1 MMKGNS
7 ILFLGVMGCAA
18 VGSLAAT
25 VKGVV
30 TDISGQELPG
40 ASVQLIALPDS
51 VFKSFSQHNSTNA
64 GVNDSV
70 RNGRNDRTNT
80 GVNDSVRIGRN
91 DRTNTGVNDST
102 RVGYLLTDVD
112 GGFEFSGLKPGRYY
126 MRLSMTGMDE
136 VGKDIEVR
144 DSSEHIDLGKVKLS
158 ENSVM
163 LGEALVTAVRAAVV
177 AKQDTLEFNAGSFHT
192 NPNASVEDLLKKLP
206 GVEVGSDG
214 SITSGGKSVTK
225 ILVDGKEF
233 FADDPKMAT
242 KNLPSNMV
250 DKVQVVERKS
260 ETARLTGVDD
270 GEDETVINLTVKKD
284 MNNGWFGTVS
294 GGYGTDDRYQ
304 GNFNINWFKNGNQV
318 SIIGGGNNINE
329 MGFTDMGRGRFRDFG
344 GNNGINS
351 TQQFGI
357 NFNVGNEEKFRIGGN
372 VLYTHSD
379 RDSRSRFDTQYL
391 FPDSVSYLRGGSK
404 TRDRGHSLRAQFR
417 MQWNI
422 SEADMLDFRPE
433 FSLNM
438 RHSELKDSSILR
450 ASMADAD
457 KVNSNYAL
465 RGNRGTDYTASGR
478 LIYTHKFLSHPG
490 RSLSAQ
496 FNYTFSNT
504 KEKATT
510 WNDIE
515 YYLRQ
520 EDSERL
526 FQFLDSHQW
535 SNQLEGRLTWTEPLG
550 DASNGNFLEVVY
562 KASLRFNNA
571 DKLTYDVPLGDYDPE
586 TSGLPDFRHTP
597 EGAELSQELSNRFR
611 NKFSS
616 QELQIGYKKANSKYN
631 LNAGVTFSPSS
642 SSSEDFINPDR
653 NIDTRWVFNV
663 APYLRFRYKFSKT
676 SSLSANYRARTS
688 QPSLT
693 QLQPVADVS
702 DPLNIKV
709 GNPDLKP
716 TFTQNIGVHFNNY
729 NAGTQQSI
737 FAVANASFAL
747 NNIVSRTLTDPETG
761 VRTTTY
767 ANANGNWNVF
777 GMFMLNQPF
786 RNRKWRVMARFNGR
800 YSSAAGYINGEFNR
814 SGNLMLSPTA
824 GMTFSSDIF
833 QMTVNPTY
841 SFSMATSTLPQQENR
856 YTHSYG
862 FDANAS
868 LYLPFGLEVS
878 SDLSFS
884 KSTGYSQGFDN
895 TQWLW
900 NAQLSYSVLKDKSL
914 TFSVRAYDLLGQ
926 KKNVSRSVSANMIT
940 DNEYNDLRRYVMFGV
955 TWKFN
960 TLSKKA
966 ATNMPPDMPSGRGMR
981 GGGGPGG
988 GGRPPMGPPPG
999 R

>member
-1 MMKGNS
+1 MRSSSLLLLTAITGIGAMAGMSALAVTIKGNVLDS
-7 ILFLGVMGCAA
+7 DGG
-18 VGSLAAT
+18 G
-25 VKGVV
+25 
-30 TDISGQELPG
+30 LPG
-40 ASVQLIALPDS
+40 VAVQLVSIA
-51 VFKSFSQHNSTNA
+51 
-64 GVNDSV
+64 
-70 RNGRNDRTNT
+70 
-80 GVNDSVRIGRN
+80 
-91 DRTNTGVNDST
+91 DST
-102 RVGYLLTDVD
+102 RVGYVMTDADGSFKLENLKAADYNLLLT
-112 GGFEFSGLKPGRYY
+112 
-126 MRLSMTGMDE
+126 MTGMD
-136 VGKDIEVR
+136 DISKVVNIA
-144 DSSEHIDLGKVKLS
+144 DSAETKDLGNMTMT

-163 LGEALVTAVRAAVV
+163 LGEAVVTAVRAAVV

-192 NPNASVEDLLKKLP
+192 NPTASVEDLLKKLP

-214 SITSGGKSVTK
+214 SITSGGKTVTK

-233 FADDPKMAT
+233 FADDLKMAS

-250 DKVQVVERKS
+250 EKVQVVERKS

-284 MNNGWFGTVS
+284 MNNGWFGNIS
-294 GGYGTDDRYQ
+294 AGYGTDDRYQ
-304 GNFNINWFKNGNQV
+304 GSFNINWFKNGNQV
-318 SIIGGGNNINE
+318 SIVGGGNNINE
-329 MGFTDMGRGRFRDFG
+329 MGFTDQGRGRFRDFG

-351 TQQFGI
+351 TQQLGI
-357 NFNVGNEEKFRIGGN
+357 NFNVGNEDKFRIGGN

-391 FPDSVSYLRGGSK
+391 FPDSISYLRGGSK
-404 TRDRGHSLRAQFR
+404 TRDRGHSIRAQFR

-422 SEADMLDFRPE
+422 TESDVLDFRPD
-433 FSLNM
+433 FSLNL
-438 RHSELKDSSILR
+438 RRSELQDSSILR

-457 KVNSNYAL
+457 KVNSSYAL
-465 RGNRGTDYTASGR
+465 RGNRGKDYNASGR
-478 LIYTHKFLSHPG
+478 LIYTHKFLSRPG
-490 RSLSAQ
+490 RSFSAQ

-504 KEKATT
+504 RERTTT

-520 EDSERL
+520 DDSERL
-526 FQFLDSHQW
+526 FQYLDSKQW
-535 SNQLEGRLTWTEPLG
+535 SNSIEGRLTWTEPLG
-550 DASNGNFLEVVY
+550 DPSRGNYLEVAY

-571 DKLTYDVPLGDYDPE
+571 DKLTYDVPLSDELDPFL
-586 TSGLPDFRHTP
+586 TGLPDYKSVP
-597 EGAELSQELSNRFR
+597 EGSELSYDLSNRFR
-611 NKFSS
+611 NRFST
-616 QELQIGYKKANSKYN
+616 QELQVGYKKTTSLYN
-631 LNAGVTFSPSS
+631 LNAGITFSPSS
-642 SSSEDFINPDR
+642 SGSEDLINPDR
-653 NIDTRWVFNV
+653 NIDTRWVFNF

-688 QPSLT
+688 QPTLT

-729 NAGTQQSI
+729 NTETQQSM

-777 GMFMLNQPF
+777 GMFMLNQPL

-800 YSSAAGYINGEFNR
+800 YASNAGYIDGQFNR
-814 SGNLMLSPTA
+814 SGNLVLSPTA

-841 SFSMATSTLPQQENR
+841 SFQMATSTLQLQGNR

-862 FDANAS
+862 FDADAS

-878 SDLSFS
+878 TDLSFA

-914 TFSVRAYDLLGQ
+914 TLSVRAYDLLGQ

-940 DNEYNDLRRYVMFGV
+940 DNEYNDLSRYVMFGV
-955 TWKFN
+955 IWKFN
-960 TLSKKA
+960 TLTKKVA
-966 ATNMPPDMPSGRGMR
+966 ANMPSASCRSSAPSISVISHAAQPSPGAGKARRLWPGMCS
-981 GGGGPGG
+981 G
-988 GGRPPMGPPPG
+988 
-999 R
+999 

>member
-1 MMKGNS
+1 MRSSSLLLLTAITGIGAMAGMSALAVTIKGNVLDS
-7 ILFLGVMGCAA
+7 DGG
-18 VGSLAAT
+18 G
-25 VKGVV
+25 
-30 TDISGQELPG
+30 LPG
-40 ASVQLIALPDS
+40 VAVQLVSIA
-51 VFKSFSQHNSTNA
+51 
-64 GVNDSV
+64 
-70 RNGRNDRTNT
+70 
-80 GVNDSVRIGRN
+80 
-91 DRTNTGVNDST
+91 DST
-102 RVGYLLTDVD
+102 RVGYVMTDADGSFKLENLKPADYNLLLT
-112 GGFEFSGLKPGRYY
+112 
-126 MRLSMTGMDE
+126 MTGMD
-136 VGKDIEVR
+136 DISKVVNIA
-144 DSSEHIDLGKVKLS
+144 DSAETKDLGNMTMT

-163 LGEALVTAVRAAVV
+163 LGEAVVTAVRAAVV

-192 NPNASVEDLLKKLP
+192 NPTASVEDLLKKLP

-214 SITSGGKSVTK
+214 SITSGGKTVTK

-233 FADDPKMAT
+233 FADDPKMAS

-250 DKVQVVERKS
+250 EKVQVVERKS

-284 MNNGWFGTVS
+284 MNNGWFGNIS
-294 GGYGTDDRYQ
+294 AGYGTDDRYQ
-304 GNFNINWFKNGNQV
+304 GSFNINWFKNGNQV
-318 SIIGGGNNINE
+318 SIVGGGNNINE
-329 MGFTDMGRGRFRDFG
+329 MGFTDQGRGRFRDFG

-351 TQQFGI
+351 TQQLGI
-357 NFNVGNEEKFRIGGN
+357 NFNVGNEDKFRIGGN

-391 FPDSVSYLRGGSK
+391 FPDSISYLRGGSK
-404 TRDRGHSLRAQFR
+404 TRDRGHSIRAQFR

-422 SEADMLDFRPE
+422 TESDVLDFRPD
-433 FSLNM
+433 FSLNL
-438 RHSELKDSSILR
+438 RRSELLDSSILR

-457 KVNSNYAL
+457 KVNSSYAL
-465 RGNRGTDYTASGR
+465 RGNRGKDYNASGR
-478 LIYTHKFLSHPG
+478 LIYTHKFLSRPG
-490 RSLSAQ
+490 RSFSAQ

-504 KEKATT
+504 RERTTT

-520 EDSERL
+520 DDSERL
-526 FQFLDSHQW
+526 FQYLDSKQW
-535 SNQLEGRLTWTEPLG
+535 SNSIEGRLTWTEPLG
-550 DASNGNFLEVVY
+550 DPSRGNYLEVAY

-571 DKLTYDVPLGDYDPE
+571 DKLTYDVPLSDDLDPFL
-586 TSGLPDFRHTP
+586 TGLPDYKSVP
-597 EGAELSQELSNRFR
+597 EGSELSYDLSNRFR
-611 NKFSS
+611 NLFST
-616 QELQIGYKKANSKYN
+616 QELQVGYKKTTSLYN
-631 LNAGVTFSPSS
+631 LNAGITFSPSS
-642 SSSEDFINPDR
+642 SGSEDLINPDR
-653 NIDTRWVFNV
+653 NIDTRWVFNF

-688 QPSLT
+688 QPTLT
-693 QLQPVADVS
+693 QMQPVADVS

-729 NAGTQQSI
+729 NTETQQSM

-777 GMFMLNQPF
+777 GMFMLNQPL

-800 YSSAAGYINGEFNR
+800 YASNAGYIDGQFNR
-814 SGNLMLSPTA
+814 SGNLVLSPTA

-841 SFSMATSTLPQQENR
+841 SFQMATSTLQLQENR

-862 FDANAS
+862 FDADAS

-878 SDLSFS
+878 TDLSFA

-914 TFSVRAYDLLGQ
+914 TLSVRAYDLLGQ

-940 DNEYNDLRRYVMFGV
+940 DNEYNDLSRYVMFGV

-960 TLSKKA
+960 TLTKKVA
-966 ATNMPPDMPSGRGMR
+966 ANMPSDLPPD
-981 GGGGPGG
+981 GGPGMRRPR
-988 GGRPPMGPPPG
+988 GRTPMGPPPG
-999 R
+999 RNVF

>member
-1 MMKGNS
+1 MRSSSLLLLTAITGIGAMAGMSALAVTIKGNVLDS
-7 ILFLGVMGCAA
+7 DGG
-18 VGSLAAT
+18 G
-25 VKGVV
+25 
-30 TDISGQELPG
+30 LPG
-40 ASVQLIALPDS
+40 VAVQLVSIA
-51 VFKSFSQHNSTNA
+51 
-64 GVNDSV
+64 
-70 RNGRNDRTNT
+70 
-80 GVNDSVRIGRN
+80 
-91 DRTNTGVNDST
+91 DST
-102 RVGYLLTDVD
+102 RVGYVMTDADGSFKLENLKAADYNLLLT
-112 GGFEFSGLKPGRYY
+112 
-126 MRLSMTGMDE
+126 MTGMD
-136 VGKDIEVR
+136 DISKVVNIA
-144 DSSEHIDLGKVKLS
+144 DSAETKDLGNMTMT

-163 LGEALVTAVRAAVV
+163 LGEAVVTAVRAAVV

-192 NPNASVEDLLKKLP
+192 NPTASVEDLLKKLP

-214 SITSGGKSVTK
+214 SITSGGKTVTK

-233 FADDPKMAT
+233 FADDPKMAS

-250 DKVQVVERKS
+250 EKVQVVERKS

-284 MNNGWFGTVS
+284 MNNGWFGNIS
-294 GGYGTDDRYQ
+294 AGYGTDDRYQ
-304 GNFNINWFKNGNQV
+304 GSFNINWFKNGNQV
-318 SIIGGGNNINE
+318 SIVGGGNNINE
-329 MGFTDMGRGRFRDFG
+329 MGFTDQGRGRFRDFG

-351 TQQFGI
+351 TQQLGI
-357 NFNVGNEEKFRIGGN
+357 NFNVGNEDKFRIGGN

-391 FPDSVSYLRGGSK
+391 FPDSISYLRGGSK
-404 TRDRGHSLRAQFR
+404 TSDRGHSIRAQFR

-422 SEADMLDFRPE
+422 TESDVLDFRPD
-433 FSLNM
+433 FSLNL
-438 RHSELKDSSILR
+438 RRSELQDSSILR

-457 KVNSNYAL
+457 KVNSSYAL
-465 RGNRGTDYTASGR
+465 RGNRGKDYNASGR
-478 LIYTHKFLSHPG
+478 LIYTHKFLSRPG
-490 RSLSAQ
+490 RSFSAQ

-504 KEKATT
+504 RERTTT

-520 EDSERL
+520 DDSERL
-526 FQFLDSHQW
+526 FQYLDSKQW
-535 SNQLEGRLTWTEPLG
+535 SNSIEGRLTWTEPLG
-550 DASNGNFLEVVY
+550 DPSRGNYLEVAY

-571 DKLTYDVPLGDYDPE
+571 DKLTYDVPLSDELDPFL
-586 TSGLPDFRHTP
+586 TGLPDYKSVP
-597 EGAELSQELSNRFR
+597 EGSELSYDLSNRFR
-611 NKFSS
+611 NRFST
-616 QELQIGYKKANSKYN
+616 QELQVGYKKTTSLYN
-631 LNAGVTFSPSS
+631 LNAGITFSPSS
-642 SSSEDFINPDR
+642 SGSEDLINPDR
-653 NIDTRWVFNV
+653 NIDTRWVFNF

-688 QPSLT
+688 QPTLT

-729 NAGTQQSI
+729 NTETQQSM

-777 GMFMLNQPF
+777 GMFMLNQPL

-800 YSSAAGYINGEFNR
+800 YASNAGYIDGQFNR
-814 SGNLMLSPTA
+814 SGNLVLSPTA

-841 SFSMATSTLPQQENR
+841 SFQMATSTLQLQGNR

-862 FDANAS
+862 FDADAS

-878 SDLSFS
+878 TDLSFA

-914 TFSVRAYDLLGQ
+914 TLSVRAYDLLGQ

-940 DNEYNDLRRYVMFGV
+940 DNEYNDLSRYVMFGV
-955 TWKFN
+955 IWKFN
-960 TLSKKA
+960 TLTKKVA
-966 ATNMPPDMPSGRGMR
+966 ANMPSDLPPAAGPGMR
-981 GGGGPGG
+981 RPR
-988 GGRPPMGPPPG
+988 GRTPMGPPPG
-999 R
+999 RNIF

>member
-1 MMKGNS
+1 MSDNIKLP
-7 ILFLGVMGCAA
+7 LFAFRRKVIVA
-18 VGSLAAT
+18 VTAVSLAMTSLAAT
-25 VKGVV
+25 IKGLV
-30 TDISGQELPG
+30 TDADGEPMPG
-40 ASVQLIALPDS
+40 VAAQLVALPDS
-51 VFKSFSQHNSTNA
+51 TRAGYAMTDADGTFSFE
-64 GVNDSV
+64 
-70 RNGRNDRTNT
+70 R
-80 GVNDSVRIGRN
+80 
-91 DRTNTGVNDST
+91 
-102 RVGYLLTDVD
+102 
-112 GGFEFSGLKPGRYY
+112 LKPSRYCLQ
-126 MRLSMTGMDE
+126 LSMTGMDDVYKDVE
-136 VGKDIEVR
+136 VKDTT
-144 DSSEHIDLGKVKLS
+144 DTLDLGSLRMT

-163 LGEALVTAVRAAVV
+163 LGESVVTAVRAAVV

-233 FADDPKMAT
+233 FADDPKMAS

-250 DKVQVVERKS
+250 EKVQVVERKS

-270 GEDETVINLTVKKD
+270 GEDETVINLTVKKN
-284 MNNGWFGTVS
+284 MNNGWFGNVS
-294 GGYGTDDRYQ
+294 AGYGTDRRYQ
-304 GNFNINWFKNGNQV
+304 GNFNINYFRDGNQV

-329 MGFTDMGRGRFRDFG
+329 MGFSDMGRGRFRDFG

-351 TQQFGI
+351 TGQLGV

-372 VLYTHSD
+372 VLYTYSD

-417 MQWNI
+417 LQWNMT
-422 SEADMLDFRPE
+422 EADVLDFRPE
-433 FSLNM
+433 FSFNY
-438 RHSELKDSSILR
+438 RRSELQDSSILR
-450 ASMADAD
+450 ASLDDAD
-457 KVNSNYAL
+457 KVNSSYAM
-465 RGNRGTDYTASGR
+465 RGNRGRDYNASGR

-490 RSLSAQ
+490 RSISAQ
-496 FNYTFSNT
+496 VNYTFSNT
-504 KEKATT
+504 RQHATT

-515 YYLRQ
+515 YFLRQ

-526 FQFLDSHQW
+526 FQFLDSRQW
-535 SNQLEGRLTWTEPLG
+535 RNSIEGRLTWTEPLG
-550 DASNGNFLEVVY
+550 DASRGNFLEIAY

-571 DKLTYDVPLGDYDPE
+571 DKLTYDLPPGDFNPFLA
-586 TSGLPDFRHTP
+586 GLPDYSSVP
-597 EGAELSQELSNRFR
+597 EGAELSDDLSNRFR
-611 NKFSS
+611 NRFSN
-616 QELQIGYKKANSKYN
+616 QELQLGYKKVNSKYN
-631 LNAGVTFSPSS
+631 LNAGITFSPSS
-642 SSSEDFINPDR
+642 SESEDLINPAR

-676 SSLSANYRARTS
+676 SSLMAHYRARTS

-702 DPLNIKV
+702 DPLNITV
-709 GNPDLKP
+709 GNPNLKP
-716 TFTQNIGVHFNNY
+716 TFTQNLGMHFNNY
-729 NAGTQQSI
+729 NTETQQSI
-737 FAVANASFAL
+737 FAVANASFAI
-747 NNIVSRTLTDPETG
+747 NNIVSRTLTDAETG

-767 ANANGNWNVF
+767 ANASGNWNVF
-777 GMFMLNQPF
+777 GMLMLNQPL

-800 YSSAAGYINGEFNR
+800 YASNAGYIDGEFNR
-814 SGNLMLSPTA
+814 SGNLTLAPTA

-841 SFSMATSTLPQQENR
+841 SFQMATSTLQQQPNR

-862 FDANAS
+862 FDADAS

-878 SDLSFS
+878 TDLSFS
-884 KSTGYSQGFDN
+884 KTTGYSQGFDN

-926 KKNVSRSVSANMIT
+926 KKNVSRSVSANIIT

-960 TLSKKA
+960 TLSKKVA
-966 ATNMPPDMPSGRGMR
+966 RNVNMPDDVPPPPDDGGRHKR
-981 GGGGPGG
+981 GE
-988 GGRPPMGPPPG
+988 RPPMGPPPG
-999 R
+999 GGPRPM

>member
-1 MMKGNS
+1 MRNS
-7 ILFLGVMGCAA
+7 FLLLLTAITGIGAMAGMSA
-18 VGSLAAT
+18 LAAT
-25 VKGVV
+25 IKGNVL
-30 TDISGQELPG
+30 DSDGGGLPG
-40 ASVQLIALPDS
+40 VAVQLVSIA
-51 VFKSFSQHNSTNA
+51 
-64 GVNDSV
+64 
-70 RNGRNDRTNT
+70 
-80 GVNDSVRIGRN
+80 
-91 DRTNTGVNDST
+91 DST
-102 RVGYLLTDVD
+102 RAGYVMTDADGSFKLENLKPADYNLLLT
-112 GGFEFSGLKPGRYY
+112 
-126 MRLSMTGMDE
+126 MTGMD
-136 VGKDIEVR
+136 DISKVVNIA
-144 DSSEHIDLGKVKLS
+144 DSAETKDLGNLTMT

-163 LGEALVTAVRAAVV
+163 LGEAVVTAVRAAVV

-192 NPNASVEDLLKKLP
+192 NPTASVEDLLKKLP

-214 SITSGGKSVTK
+214 SITSGGKTVTK

-233 FADDPKMAT
+233 FADDPKMAS

-250 DKVQVVERKS
+250 EKVQVVERKS

-270 GEDETVINLTVKKD
+270 GEDETVINLTVKKN
-284 MNNGWFGTVS
+284 MNNGWFGNIS
-294 GGYGTDDRYQ
+294 AGYGTDDRYQ
-304 GNFNINWFKNGNQV
+304 GSFNINWFKNGNQV
-318 SIIGGGNNINE
+318 SIVGGGNNINE
-329 MGFTDMGRGRFRDFG
+329 MGFTDQGRGRFRDFG

-351 TQQFGI
+351 TQQLGI
-357 NFNVGNEEKFRIGGN
+357 NFNVGNEDKFRIGGN
-372 VLYTHSD
+372 VLYTHSN

-391 FPDSVSYLRGGSK
+391 FPDSISYLRGGSK
-404 TRDRGHSLRAQFR
+404 TRDRGHSIRAQFR

-422 SEADMLDFRPE
+422 TESDVLDFRPD
-433 FSLNM
+433 FSLNL
-438 RHSELKDSSILR
+438 RRSELQDSSILR

-457 KVNSNYAL
+457 KVNSSYAL
-465 RGNRGTDYTASGR
+465 RGNRGKDYNASGR
-478 LIYTHKFLSHPG
+478 LIYTHKFLSRPG
-490 RSLSAQ
+490 RSFSAQ

-504 KEKATT
+504 IERTTT

-520 EDSERL
+520 DDSERL
-526 FQFLDSHQW
+526 FQYLDSKQW
-535 SNQLEGRLTWTEPLG
+535 SNSIEGRLTWTEPIG
-550 DASNGNFLEVVY
+550 DPSRGNYLEVAY

-571 DKLTYDVPLGDYDPE
+571 DKLTYDVPLSDELDPFL
-586 TSGLPDFRHTP
+586 TGLPDYKSVP
-597 EGAELSQELSNRFR
+597 EGSELSYDLSNRFR
-611 NKFSS
+611 NRFST
-616 QELQIGYKKANSKYN
+616 QELQVGYKKTTSLYN
-631 LNAGVTFSPSS
+631 LNAGITFSPSS
-642 SSSEDFINPDR
+642 SGSEDLINPDR
-653 NIDTRWVFNV
+653 NIDTRWVFNF

-688 QPSLT
+688 QPTLT

-729 NAGTQQSI
+729 NTETQQSM

-777 GMFMLNQPF
+777 GMFMLNRPL

-800 YSSAAGYINGEFNR
+800 YASNAGYIDGQFNR
-814 SGNLMLSPTA
+814 SGNLVLSPTA

-841 SFSMATSTLPQQENR
+841 SFQIATSTLQLQENR

-862 FDANAS
+862 FDADAS

-878 SDLSFS
+878 TDLSFA

-914 TFSVRAYDLLGQ
+914 TLSVRAYDLLGQ

-940 DNEYNDLRRYVMFGV
+940 DNEYNDLSRYVMFGV

-960 TLSKKA
+960 TLTKKVA
-966 ATNMPPDMPSGRGMR
+966 ANMPSDLPPDAGPGMR
-981 GGGGPGG
+981 RPR
-988 GGRPPMGPPPG
+988 GRTPMGPPPG
-999 R
+999 RNIF

>member
-1 MMKGNS
+1 MRSSSLLLLTAITGIGAMAGMSALAVTIKGNVQDS
-7 ILFLGVMGCAA
+7 DGG
-18 VGSLAAT
+18 G
-25 VKGVV
+25 
-30 TDISGQELPG
+30 LPG
-40 ASVQLIALPDS
+40 VAVQLVSIA
-51 VFKSFSQHNSTNA
+51 
-64 GVNDSV
+64 
-70 RNGRNDRTNT
+70 
-80 GVNDSVRIGRN
+80 
-91 DRTNTGVNDST
+91 DST
-102 RVGYLLTDVD
+102 RVGYVMTDADGSFKLENLKAADYNLLLT
-112 GGFEFSGLKPGRYY
+112 
-126 MRLSMTGMDE
+126 MTGMD
-136 VGKDIEVR
+136 DISKVVNIA
-144 DSSEHIDLGKVKLS
+144 DSAETKDLGNMTMT

-163 LGEALVTAVRAAVV
+163 LGEAVVTAVRAAVV

-192 NPNASVEDLLKKLP
+192 NPTASVEDLLKKLP

-214 SITSGGKSVTK
+214 SITSGGKTVTK

-233 FADDPKMAT
+233 FADDPKMAS

-250 DKVQVVERKS
+250 EKVQVVERKS

-284 MNNGWFGTVS
+284 MNNGWFGNIS
-294 GGYGTDDRYQ
+294 AGYGTDDRYQ
-304 GNFNINWFKNGNQV
+304 GSFNINWFKNGNQV
-318 SIIGGGNNINE
+318 SIVGGGNNINE
-329 MGFTDMGRGRFRDFG
+329 MGFTDQGRGRFRDFG

-351 TQQFGI
+351 TQQLGI
-357 NFNVGNEEKFRIGGN
+357 NFNVGNEDKFRIGGN

-391 FPDSVSYLRGGSK
+391 FPDSISYLRGGSK
-404 TRDRGHSLRAQFR
+404 TRDRGHSIRAQFR

-422 SEADMLDFRPE
+422 TESDVLDFRPD
-433 FSLNM
+433 FSLNL
-438 RHSELKDSSILR
+438 RRSELQDSSILC

-457 KVNSNYAL
+457 KVNSSYAL
-465 RGNRGTDYTASGR
+465 RGNRGKDYNASGR
-478 LIYTHKFLSHPG
+478 LIYTHKFLSRPG
-490 RSLSAQ
+490 RSFSAQ

-504 KEKATT
+504 RERTTT

-520 EDSERL
+520 DDSERL
-526 FQFLDSHQW
+526 FQYLDSKQW
-535 SNQLEGRLTWTEPLG
+535 SNSIEGRLTWTEPLG
-550 DASNGNFLEVVY
+550 DPSRGNYLEVAY

-571 DKLTYDVPLGDYDPE
+571 DKLTYDVPLSDELDPFV
-586 TSGLPDFRHTP
+586 TGLPDYKSVP
-597 EGAELSQELSNRFR
+597 EGSELSYDLSNRFR
-611 NKFSS
+611 NRFST
-616 QELQIGYKKANSKYN
+616 QELQVGYKKTTSLYN
-631 LNAGVTFSPSS
+631 LNAGITFSPSS
-642 SSSEDFINPDR
+642 SGSEDLINPDR
-653 NIDTRWVFNV
+653 NIDTRWVFNF

-688 QPSLT
+688 QPTLT
-693 QLQPVADVS
+693 QMQPVADVS

-729 NAGTQQSI
+729 NTETQQSM

-777 GMFMLNQPF
+777 GMFMLNQPL

-800 YSSAAGYINGEFNR
+800 YASNAGYIDGQFNR
-814 SGNLMLSPTA
+814 SGNLVLSPTA

-841 SFSMATSTLPQQENR
+841 SFQMATSTLQLQENR

-862 FDANAS
+862 FDADAS

-878 SDLSFS
+878 TDLSFA

-914 TFSVRAYDLLGQ
+914 TLSVRAYDLLGQ

-940 DNEYNDLRRYVMFGV
+940 DNEYNDLSRYVMFGV

-960 TLSKKA
+960 TLTKKVA
-966 ATNMPPDMPSGRGMR
+966 ANMPSDLPPD
-981 GGGGPGG
+981 GGPGMRRPR
-988 GGRPPMGPPPG
+988 GRTPMGPPPG
-999 R
+999 RNVF

>member
-1 MMKGNS
+1 MRSSSLLLLTAITGIGAMAGMSALAVTIKGNVLDS
-7 ILFLGVMGCAA
+7 DGG
-18 VGSLAAT
+18 G
-25 VKGVV
+25 
-30 TDISGQELPG
+30 LPG
-40 ASVQLIALPDS
+40 VAMQLVSIA
-51 VFKSFSQHNSTNA
+51 
-64 GVNDSV
+64 
-70 RNGRNDRTNT
+70 
-80 GVNDSVRIGRN
+80 
-91 DRTNTGVNDST
+91 DST
-102 RVGYLLTDVD
+102 RVGYVMTDADGSFKLENLKAADYNLLLT
-112 GGFEFSGLKPGRYY
+112 
-126 MRLSMTGMDE
+126 MTGMD
-136 VGKDIEVR
+136 DISKVVNIA
-144 DSSEHIDLGKVKLS
+144 DSAETKDLGNMTMT

-163 LGEALVTAVRAAVV
+163 LGEAVVTAVRAAVV

-192 NPNASVEDLLKKLP
+192 NPTASVEDLLKKLP

-214 SITSGGKSVTK
+214 SITSGGKTVTK

-233 FADDPKMAT
+233 FADDPKMAS

-250 DKVQVVERKS
+250 EKVQVVERKS

-284 MNNGWFGTVS
+284 MNNGWFGNIS
-294 GGYGTDDRYQ
+294 AGYGTDDRYQ
-304 GNFNINWFKNGNQV
+304 GSFNINWFKNGNQV
-318 SIIGGGNNINE
+318 SIVGGGNNINE
-329 MGFTDMGRGRFRDFG
+329 MGFTDQGRGRFRDFG

-351 TQQFGI
+351 TQQLGI
-357 NFNVGNEEKFRIGGN
+357 NFNVGNEDKFRIGGN

-391 FPDSVSYLRGGSK
+391 FPDSISYLRGGSK
-404 TRDRGHSLRAQFR
+404 TRDRGHSIRAQFR

-422 SEADMLDFRPE
+422 TESDVLDFRPD
-433 FSLNM
+433 FSLNL
-438 RHSELKDSSILR
+438 RCSELQDSSILR

-457 KVNSNYAL
+457 KVNSSYAL
-465 RGNRGTDYTASGR
+465 RGNRGKDYNASGR
-478 LIYTHKFLSHPG
+478 LIYTHKFLSRPG
-490 RSLSAQ
+490 RSFSAQ

-504 KEKATT
+504 RERTTT

-520 EDSERL
+520 DDSERL
-526 FQFLDSHQW
+526 FQYLDSKQW
-535 SNQLEGRLTWTEPLG
+535 SNSIEGRLTWTEPLG
-550 DASNGNFLEVVY
+550 DPSRGNYLEVAY

-571 DKLTYDVPLGDYDPE
+571 DKLTYDVPLSDELDPFL
-586 TSGLPDFRHTP
+586 TGLPDYKSVP
-597 EGAELSQELSNRFR
+597 EGSELSYDLSNRFR
-611 NKFSS
+611 NRFST
-616 QELQIGYKKANSKYN
+616 QELQVGYKKTTSLYN
-631 LNAGVTFSPSS
+631 LNAGITFSPSS
-642 SSSEDFINPDR
+642 SGSEDLINPDR
-653 NIDTRWVFNV
+653 NIDTRWVFNF

-688 QPSLT
+688 QPTLT

-729 NAGTQQSI
+729 NTETQQSM

-777 GMFMLNQPF
+777 GMFMLNQPL

-800 YSSAAGYINGEFNR
+800 YASNAGYIDGQFNR
-814 SGNLMLSPTA
+814 SGNLVLSPTA

-841 SFSMATSTLPQQENR
+841 SFQMATSTLQLQGNR

-862 FDANAS
+862 FDADAS

-878 SDLSFS
+878 TDLSFA

-914 TFSVRAYDLLGQ
+914 TLSVRAYDLLGQ

-940 DNEYNDLRRYVMFGV
+940 DNEYNDLSRYVMFGV
-955 TWKFN
+955 IWKFN
-960 TLSKKA
+960 TLTKKVA
-966 ATNMPPDMPSGRGMR
+966 ANMPSDLPPAAGPGMR
-981 GGGGPGG
+981 RPR
-988 GGRPPMGPPPG
+988 GRTPMGPPPG
-999 R
+999 RNIF

>member
-1 MMKGNS
+1 MRSSSLLLLTAITGIGAMAGMSALAVTIKGNVLDS
-7 ILFLGVMGCAA
+7 DGG
-18 VGSLAAT
+18 G
-25 VKGVV
+25 
-30 TDISGQELPG
+30 LPG
-40 ASVQLIALPDS
+40 VAVQLVSIA
-51 VFKSFSQHNSTNA
+51 
-64 GVNDSV
+64 
-70 RNGRNDRTNT
+70 
-80 GVNDSVRIGRN
+80 
-91 DRTNTGVNDST
+91 DST
-102 RVGYLLTDVD
+102 RVGYVMTDADGSFKLENLKAADYNLLLT
-112 GGFEFSGLKPGRYY
+112 
-126 MRLSMTGMDE
+126 MTGMD
-136 VGKDIEVR
+136 DISKVVNIA
-144 DSSEHIDLGKVKLS
+144 DSAETKDLGNMTMT

-163 LGEALVTAVRAAVV
+163 LGEAVVTAVRAAVV

-192 NPNASVEDLLKKLP
+192 NPTASVEDLLKKLP

-214 SITSGGKSVTK
+214 SITSGGKTVTK

-233 FADDPKMAT
+233 FADDPKMAS

-250 DKVQVVERKS
+250 EKVQVVERKS

-284 MNNGWFGTVS
+284 MNNGWFGNIS
-294 GGYGTDDRYQ
+294 AGYGTDDRYQ
-304 GNFNINWFKNGNQV
+304 GSFNINWFKNGNQV
-318 SIIGGGNNINE
+318 SIVGGGNNINE
-329 MGFTDMGRGRFRDFG
+329 MGFTDQGRGRFRDFG

-351 TQQFGI
+351 TQQLGI
-357 NFNVGNEEKFRIGGN
+357 NFNVGNEDKFRIGGN

-391 FPDSVSYLRGGSK
+391 FPDSISYLRGGSK
-404 TRDRGHSLRAQFR
+404 TRDRGHSIRAQFR

-422 SEADMLDFRPE
+422 TESDVLDFRPD
-433 FSLNM
+433 FSLNL
-438 RHSELKDSSILR
+438 RRSELQDSSILR

-457 KVNSNYAL
+457 KVNSSYAL
-465 RGNRGTDYTASGR
+465 RGNRGKDYNASGR
-478 LIYTHKFLSHPG
+478 LIYTHKFLSRPG
-490 RSLSAQ
+490 RSFSAQ

-504 KEKATT
+504 RERTTT

-520 EDSERL
+520 DDSERL
-526 FQFLDSHQW
+526 FQYLDSKQW
-535 SNQLEGRLTWTEPLG
+535 SNSIEGRLTWTEPLG
-550 DASNGNFLEVVY
+550 DPSRGNYLEVAY

-571 DKLTYDVPLGDYDPE
+571 DKLTYDVPLSDELDPFL
-586 TSGLPDFRHTP
+586 TGLPDYKSVP
-597 EGAELSQELSNRFR
+597 EGSELSYDLSNRFR
-611 NKFSS
+611 NRFST
-616 QELQIGYKKANSKYN
+616 QELQVGYKKTTSLYN
-631 LNAGVTFSPSS
+631 LNAGITFSPSS
-642 SSSEDFINPDR
+642 SGSEDLINPDR
-653 NIDTRWVFNV
+653 NIDTRWVFNF

-688 QPSLT
+688 QPTLT

-729 NAGTQQSI
+729 NTETQQSM

-777 GMFMLNQPF
+777 GMFMLNQPL

-800 YSSAAGYINGEFNR
+800 YASNAGYIDGQFNH
-814 SGNLMLSPTA
+814 SGNLVLSPTA

-841 SFSMATSTLPQQENR
+841 SFQMATSTLQRQGNR

-862 FDANAS
+862 FDADAS

-878 SDLSFS
+878 TDLSFA

-914 TFSVRAYDLLGQ
+914 TLSVRAYDLLGQ

-940 DNEYNDLRRYVMFGV
+940 DNEYNDLSRYVMFGV
-955 TWKFN
+955 IWKFN
-960 TLSKKA
+960 TLTKKVA
-966 ATNMPPDMPSGRGMR
+966 ANMPSDLPPAAGPGMR
-981 GGGGPGG
+981 RPR
-988 GGRPPMGPPPG
+988 GRTPMGPPPG
-999 R
+999 RNIF

>member
-1 MMKGNS
+1 MRSSSLLLLTAITGIGAMAGMS
-7 ILFLGVMGCAA
+7 A
-18 VGSLAAT
+18 LAAT
-25 VKGVV
+25 IKGNVL
-30 TDISGQELPG
+30 DSDGGGLPG
-40 ASVQLIALPDS
+40 VAVQLVSIA
-51 VFKSFSQHNSTNA
+51 
-64 GVNDSV
+64 
-70 RNGRNDRTNT
+70 
-80 GVNDSVRIGRN
+80 
-91 DRTNTGVNDST
+91 DST
-102 RVGYLLTDVD
+102 RVGYVMTDADGSFKLENLKPADYNLLLT
-112 GGFEFSGLKPGRYY
+112 
-126 MRLSMTGMDE
+126 MTGMD
-136 VGKDIEVR
+136 DISKVVNIA
-144 DSSEHIDLGKVKLS
+144 DSAETKDLGNMTMT

-163 LGEALVTAVRAAVV
+163 LGEAVVTAVRAAVV

-192 NPNASVEDLLKKLP
+192 NPTASVEDLLKKLP

-214 SITSGGKSVTK
+214 SITSGGKTVTK

-233 FADDPKMAT
+233 FADDPKMAS

-250 DKVQVVERKS
+250 EKVQVVERKS

-284 MNNGWFGTVS
+284 MNNGWFGNIS
-294 GGYGTDDRYQ
+294 AGYGTDDRYQ
-304 GNFNINWFKNGNQV
+304 GSFNINWFKNGNQV
-318 SIIGGGNNINE
+318 SIVGGGNNINE
-329 MGFTDMGRGRFRDFG
+329 MGFTDQGRGRFRDFG

-351 TQQFGI
+351 TQQLGI
-357 NFNVGNEEKFRIGGN
+357 NFNVGNEDKFRIGGN

-391 FPDSVSYLRGGSK
+391 FPDSISYLRGGSK
-404 TRDRGHSLRAQFR
+404 TRDRGHSIRAQFR

-422 SEADMLDFRPE
+422 TESDVLDFRPD
-433 FSLNM
+433 FSLNL
-438 RHSELKDSSILR
+438 RRLELQDSSILR

-457 KVNSNYAL
+457 KVNSSYAL
-465 RGNRGTDYTASGR
+465 RGNRGKDYNASGR
-478 LIYTHKFLSHPG
+478 LIYTHKFLSRPG
-490 RSLSAQ
+490 RSFSAQ

-504 KEKATT
+504 RERTTT

-520 EDSERL
+520 DDSERL
-526 FQFLDSHQW
+526 FQYLDSKQW
-535 SNQLEGRLTWTEPLG
+535 SNSIEGRLTWTEPLG
-550 DASNGNFLEVVY
+550 DPSRGNYLEVAY

-571 DKLTYDVPLGDYDPE
+571 DKLTYDVPLSDELDPFV
-586 TSGLPDFRHTP
+586 TGLPDYKSVP
-597 EGAELSQELSNRFR
+597 EGSELSYDLSNRFR
-611 NKFSS
+611 NRFST
-616 QELQIGYKKANSKYN
+616 QELQVGYKKTTSLYN
-631 LNAGVTFSPSS
+631 LNAGITFSPSS
-642 SSSEDFINPDR
+642 SGSEDLINPDR
-653 NIDTRWVFNV
+653 NIDTRWVFNF

-688 QPSLT
+688 QPTLT
-693 QLQPVADVS
+693 QMQPVADVS

-729 NAGTQQSI
+729 NTETQQSM

-777 GMFMLNQPF
+777 GMFMLNQPL

-800 YSSAAGYINGEFNR
+800 YASNAGYIDGQFNR
-814 SGNLMLSPTA
+814 SGNLVLSPTA

-841 SFSMATSTLPQQENR
+841 SFQMATSTLQLQENR

-862 FDANAS
+862 FDADAS

-878 SDLSFS
+878 TDLSFA

-914 TFSVRAYDLLGQ
+914 TLSVRAYDLLGQ

-940 DNEYNDLRRYVMFGV
+940 DNEYNDLSRYVMFGV

-960 TLSKKA
+960 TLTKKVA
-966 ATNMPPDMPSGRGMR
+966 ANMPSDLPPD
-981 GGGGPGG
+981 GGPGMRRPR
-988 GGRPPMGPPPG
+988 GRTPMGPPPG
-999 R
+999 RNVF

>member
-1 MMKGNS
+1 MRSSSLLLLTAITGIGAMAGMSALAVTIKGNVLDS
-7 ILFLGVMGCAA
+7 DGG
-18 VGSLAAT
+18 G
-25 VKGVV
+25 
-30 TDISGQELPG
+30 LPG
-40 ASVQLIALPDS
+40 VAVQLVSIA
-51 VFKSFSQHNSTNA
+51 
-64 GVNDSV
+64 
-70 RNGRNDRTNT
+70 
-80 GVNDSVRIGRN
+80 
-91 DRTNTGVNDST
+91 DST
-102 RVGYLLTDVD
+102 RVGYVMTDADGSFKLENLKAADYNLLLT
-112 GGFEFSGLKPGRYY
+112 
-126 MRLSMTGMDE
+126 MTGMD
-136 VGKDIEVR
+136 DISKVVNIA
-144 DSSEHIDLGKVKLS
+144 DSAETKDLGNMTMT

-163 LGEALVTAVRAAVV
+163 LGEAVVTAVRAAVV

-192 NPNASVEDLLKKLP
+192 NPIASVEDLLKKLP

-214 SITSGGKSVTK
+214 SITSGGKTVTK

-233 FADDPKMAT
+233 FADDPKMAS

-250 DKVQVVERKS
+250 EKVQVVERKS

-284 MNNGWFGTVS
+284 MNNGWFGNIS
-294 GGYGTDDRYQ
+294 AGYGTDDRYQ
-304 GNFNINWFKNGNQV
+304 GSFNINWFKNGNQV
-318 SIIGGGNNINE
+318 SIVGGGNNINE
-329 MGFTDMGRGRFRDFG
+329 MGFTDQGRGRFRDFG

-351 TQQFGI
+351 TQQLGI
-357 NFNVGNEEKFRIGGN
+357 NFNVGNEDKFRIGGN

-391 FPDSVSYLRGGSK
+391 FPDSISYLRGGSK
-404 TRDRGHSLRAQFR
+404 TRDRGHSIRAQFR

-422 SEADMLDFRPE
+422 TESDVLDFRPD
-433 FSLNM
+433 FSLNL
-438 RHSELKDSSILR
+438 RRSELQDSSILR

-457 KVNSNYAL
+457 KVNSSYAL
-465 RGNRGTDYTASGR
+465 RGNRGKDYNASGR
-478 LIYTHKFLSHPG
+478 LIYTHKFLSRPG
-490 RSLSAQ
+490 RSFSAQ

-504 KEKATT
+504 RERTTT

-520 EDSERL
+520 DDSERL
-526 FQFLDSHQW
+526 FQYLDSKQW
-535 SNQLEGRLTWTEPLG
+535 SNSIEGRLTWTEPLG
-550 DASNGNFLEVVY
+550 DPSRGNYLEVAY

-571 DKLTYDVPLGDYDPE
+571 DKLTYDVPLSDELDPFL
-586 TSGLPDFRHTP
+586 TGLPDYKSVP
-597 EGAELSQELSNRFR
+597 EGSELSYDLSNRFR
-611 NKFSS
+611 NRFST
-616 QELQIGYKKANSKYN
+616 QELQVGYKKTTSLYN
-631 LNAGVTFSPSS
+631 LNAGITFSPSS
-642 SSSEDFINPDR
+642 SGSEDLINPDR
-653 NIDTRWVFNV
+653 NIDTRWVFNF

-688 QPSLT
+688 QPTLT

-729 NAGTQQSI
+729 NTETQQSM

-777 GMFMLNQPF
+777 GMFMLNQPL

-800 YSSAAGYINGEFNR
+800 YASNAGYIDGQFNR
-814 SGNLMLSPTA
+814 SGNLVLSPTA

-841 SFSMATSTLPQQENR
+841 SFQMATSTLQLQGNR

-862 FDANAS
+862 FDADAS

-878 SDLSFS
+878 TDLSFA

-914 TFSVRAYDLLGQ
+914 TLSVRAYDLLGQ

-940 DNEYNDLRRYVMFGV
+940 DNEYNDLSRYVMFGV
-955 TWKFN
+955 IWKFN
-960 TLSKKA
+960 TLTKKVA
-966 ATNMPPDMPSGRGMR
+966 ANMPSDLPPAAGPGMR
-981 GGGGPGG
+981 RPR
-988 GGRPPMGPPPG
+988 GRTPMGPPPG
-999 R
+999 RNIF

>member
-1 MMKGNS
+1 MRSSSLLLLTAITGIGAMAGMSALAVTIKGNVLDS
-7 ILFLGVMGCAA
+7 DGG
-18 VGSLAAT
+18 G
-25 VKGVV
+25 
-30 TDISGQELPG
+30 LPG
-40 ASVQLIALPDS
+40 VAVQLVSIA
-51 VFKSFSQHNSTNA
+51 
-64 GVNDSV
+64 
-70 RNGRNDRTNT
+70 
-80 GVNDSVRIGRN
+80 
-91 DRTNTGVNDST
+91 DST
-102 RVGYLLTDVD
+102 RVGYVMTDADGSFKLENLKAADYNLLLT
-112 GGFEFSGLKPGRYY
+112 
-126 MRLSMTGMDE
+126 MTGMD
-136 VGKDIEVR
+136 DISKVVNIA
-144 DSSEHIDLGKVKLS
+144 DSAETKDLGNMTMT

-163 LGEALVTAVRAAVV
+163 LGEAVVTAVRAAVV

-192 NPNASVEDLLKKLP
+192 NPTASVEDLLKKLP

-214 SITSGGKSVTK
+214 SITSGGKTVTK

-233 FADDPKMAT
+233 FAGDPKMAS

-250 DKVQVVERKS
+250 EKVQVVERKS

-284 MNNGWFGTVS
+284 MNNGWFGNIS
-294 GGYGTDDRYQ
+294 AGYGTDDRYQ
-304 GNFNINWFKNGNQV
+304 GSFNINWFKNGNQV
-318 SIIGGGNNINE
+318 SIVGGGNNINE
-329 MGFTDMGRGRFRDFG
+329 MGFTDQGRGRFRDFG

-351 TQQFGI
+351 TQQLGI
-357 NFNVGNEEKFRIGGN
+357 NFNVGNEDKFRIGGN

-391 FPDSVSYLRGGSK
+391 FPDSISYLRGGSK
-404 TRDRGHSLRAQFR
+404 TRDRGHSIRAQFR

-422 SEADMLDFRPE
+422 TESDVLDFRPD
-433 FSLNM
+433 FSLNL
-438 RHSELKDSSILR
+438 RRSELQDSSILR

-457 KVNSNYAL
+457 KVNSSYAL
-465 RGNRGTDYTASGR
+465 RGNRGKDYNASGR
-478 LIYTHKFLSHPG
+478 LIYTHKFLSRPG
-490 RSLSAQ
+490 RSFSAQ

-504 KEKATT
+504 RERTTT

-520 EDSERL
+520 DDSERL
-526 FQFLDSHQW
+526 FQYLDSKQW
-535 SNQLEGRLTWTEPLG
+535 SNSIEGRLTWTEPLG
-550 DASNGNFLEVVY
+550 DPSRGNYLEVAY

-571 DKLTYDVPLGDYDPE
+571 DKLTYDVPLSDELDPFL
-586 TSGLPDFRHTP
+586 TGLPDYKSVP
-597 EGAELSQELSNRFR
+597 EGSELSYDLSNRFR
-611 NKFSS
+611 NRFST
-616 QELQIGYKKANSKYN
+616 QELQVGYKKTTSLYN
-631 LNAGVTFSPSS
+631 LNAGITFSLSS
-642 SSSEDFINPDR
+642 SGSEDLINPDR
-653 NIDTRWVFNV
+653 NIDTRWVFNF

-688 QPSLT
+688 QPTLT

-729 NAGTQQSI
+729 NTETQQSM

-777 GMFMLNQPF
+777 GMFMLNQPL

-800 YSSAAGYINGEFNR
+800 YASNAGYIDGQFNR
-814 SGNLMLSPTA
+814 SGNLVLSPTA

-841 SFSMATSTLPQQENR
+841 SFQMATSTLQLQENR

-862 FDANAS
+862 FDADAS

-878 SDLSFS
+878 TDLSFA

-914 TFSVRAYDLLGQ
+914 TLSVRAYDLLGQ

-940 DNEYNDLRRYVMFGV
+940 DNEYNDLSRYVMFGV

-960 TLSKKA
+960 TLTKKVA
-966 ATNMPPDMPSGRGMR
+966 ANMPSDLPPD
-981 GGGGPGG
+981 GGPGMRRPR
-988 GGRPPMGPPPG
+988 GRTPMGPPPG
-999 R
+999 RNVF

>member
-1 MMKGNS
+1 MRSSSLLLLTAITGIGAMAGMSALAVTIKGNVLDS
-7 ILFLGVMGCAA
+7 DGG
-18 VGSLAAT
+18 G
-25 VKGVV
+25 
-30 TDISGQELPG
+30 LPG
-40 ASVQLIALPDS
+40 VAVQLVSIA
-51 VFKSFSQHNSTNA
+51 
-64 GVNDSV
+64 
-70 RNGRNDRTNT
+70 
-80 GVNDSVRIGRN
+80 
-91 DRTNTGVNDST
+91 DST
-102 RVGYLLTDVD
+102 RVGYVMTDADGSFKLENLKAADYNLLLT
-112 GGFEFSGLKPGRYY
+112 
-126 MRLSMTGMDE
+126 MTGMD
-136 VGKDIEVR
+136 DISKVVNIA
-144 DSSEHIDLGKVKLS
+144 DSAETKDLGNMTMT

-163 LGEALVTAVRAAVV
+163 LGEAVVTAVRAAVV

-192 NPNASVEDLLKKLP
+192 NPTASVEDLLKKLP

-214 SITSGGKSVTK
+214 SITSGGKTVTK

-233 FADDPKMAT
+233 FAGDPKMAS

-250 DKVQVVERKS
+250 EKVQVVERKS

-284 MNNGWFGTVS
+284 MNNGWFGNIS
-294 GGYGTDDRYQ
+294 AGYGTDDRYQ
-304 GNFNINWFKNGNQV
+304 GSFNINWFKNGNQV
-318 SIIGGGNNINE
+318 SIVGGGNNINE
-329 MGFTDMGRGRFRDFG
+329 MGFTDQGRGRFRDFG

-351 TQQFGI
+351 TQQLGI
-357 NFNVGNEEKFRIGGN
+357 NFNVGNEDKFRIGGN

-391 FPDSVSYLRGGSK
+391 FPDSISYLRGGSK
-404 TRDRGHSLRAQFR
+404 TRDRGHSIRAQFR

-422 SEADMLDFRPE
+422 TESDVLDFRPD
-433 FSLNM
+433 FSLNL
-438 RHSELKDSSILR
+438 RRSELQDSSILR

-457 KVNSNYAL
+457 KVNSSYAL
-465 RGNRGTDYTASGR
+465 RGNRGKDYNASGR
-478 LIYTHKFLSHPG
+478 LIYTHKFLSRPG
-490 RSLSAQ
+490 RSFSAQ

-504 KEKATT
+504 RERTTT

-520 EDSERL
+520 DDSERL
-526 FQFLDSHQW
+526 FQYLDSKQW
-535 SNQLEGRLTWTEPLG
+535 SNSIEGRLTWTEPLG
-550 DASNGNFLEVVY
+550 DPSRGNYLEVAY

-571 DKLTYDVPLGDYDPE
+571 DKLTYDVPLSDELDPFL
-586 TSGLPDFRHTP
+586 TGLPDYKSVP
-597 EGAELSQELSNRFR
+597 EGSELSYDLSNRFR
-611 NKFSS
+611 NRFST
-616 QELQIGYKKANSKYN
+616 QELQVGYKKTTSLYN
-631 LNAGVTFSPSS
+631 LNAGITFSLSS
-642 SSSEDFINPDR
+642 SGSEDLINPDR
-653 NIDTRWVFNV
+653 NIDTRWVFNF

-688 QPSLT
+688 QPTLT

-729 NAGTQQSI
+729 NTETQQSM

-777 GMFMLNQPF
+777 GMFMLNQPL

-800 YSSAAGYINGEFNR
+800 YASNAGYIDGQFNR
-814 SGNLMLSPTA
+814 SGNLVLSPTA

-841 SFSMATSTLPQQENR
+841 SFQMATSTLQLQKNR

-862 FDANAS
+862 FDADAS

-878 SDLSFS
+878 TDLSFA

-914 TFSVRAYDLLGQ
+914 TLSVRAYDLLGQ

-940 DNEYNDLRRYVMFGV
+940 DNEYNDLSRYVMFGV

-960 TLSKKA
+960 TLTKKVA
-966 ATNMPPDMPSGRGMR
+966 ANMPSDLPPD
-981 GGGGPGG
+981 GGPGMRRPR
-988 GGRPPMGPPPG
+988 GRTPMGPPPG
-999 R
+999 RNVF

>member
-1 MMKGNS
+1 MSDNKKTP
-7 ILFLGVMGCAA
+7 LFAFRRKVIVA
-18 VGSLAAT
+18 VTAVSLAMTSLAAT
-25 VKGVV
+25 IKGLV
-30 TDISGQELPG
+30 TDADGEPLPG
-40 ASVQLIALPDS
+40 VAAQLVALPDS
-51 VFKSFSQHNSTNA
+51 TRAGYAMTDAGGTFSF
-64 GVNDSV
+64 
-70 RNGRNDRTNT
+70 DR
-80 GVNDSVRIGRN
+80 
-91 DRTNTGVNDST
+91 
-102 RVGYLLTDVD
+102 
-112 GGFEFSGLKPGRYY
+112 LKPSRYCLQ
-126 MRLSMTGMDE
+126 LSMTGMDDVYKDVE
-136 VGKDIEVR
+136 VKDTT
-144 DSSEHIDLGKVKLS
+144 DTLDLGSLRMT

-163 LGEALVTAVRAAVV
+163 LGEAVVTAVRAAVV

-233 FADDPKMAT
+233 FADDPKMAS

-250 DKVQVVERKS
+250 EKVQVVERKS

-270 GEDETVINLTVKKD
+270 GEDETVINLTVKKN
-284 MNNGWFGTVS
+284 MNNGWFGNVS
-294 GGYGTDDRYQ
+294 AGYGTDRRYQ
-304 GNFNINWFKNGNQV
+304 GNFNINYFRDGNQV

-329 MGFTDMGRGRFRDFG
+329 MGFSDMGRGRFSDFG

-351 TQQFGI
+351 TGQFGV

-372 VLYTHSD
+372 VLYTYSD

-417 MQWNI
+417 LQWNI
-422 SEADMLDFRPE
+422 TEADVLDFRPE
-433 FSLNM
+433 FSFNY
-438 RHSELKDSSILR
+438 RRSELQDSSILR
-450 ASMADAD
+450 ASLDDAD
-457 KVNSNYAL
+457 KVNSSYAM
-465 RGNRGTDYTASGR
+465 RGNRGRDYNASGR

-490 RSLSAQ
+490 RSISAQ
-496 FNYTFSNT
+496 VNYTFSNT
-504 KEKATT
+504 RQHATT

-515 YYLRQ
+515 YFLRQ

-526 FQFLDSHQW
+526 FQFLDSRQW
-535 SNQLEGRLTWTEPLG
+535 SNSIEGRLTWTEPLG
-550 DASNGNFLEVVY
+550 DASRGNFLEIAY

-571 DKLTYDVPLGDYDPE
+571 DKLTYNLPTGDFNPFLA
-586 TSGLPDFRHTP
+586 GLPDYSSVP
-597 EGAELSQELSNRFR
+597 EGAELSDDLSNRFR
-611 NKFSS
+611 NRFSN
-616 QELQIGYKKANSKYN
+616 QELQLGYKKVNSKYN
-631 LNAGVTFSPSS
+631 LNAGITFSPSS
-642 SSSEDFINPDR
+642 SKSEDLINPAR

-676 SSLSANYRARTS
+676 SSLMAHYRARTS

-702 DPLNIKV
+702 DPLNITV

-716 TFTQNIGVHFNNY
+716 TFTQNLGMHFNNY
-729 NAGTQQSI
+729 NTETQQSI
-737 FAVANASFAL
+737 FAVANASFAI
-747 NNIVSRTLTDPETG
+747 NNIVSRTLTDAETG

-767 ANANGNWNVF
+767 ANASGNWNVF
-777 GMFMLNQPF
+777 GMLMLNQPL

-800 YSSAAGYINGEFNR
+800 YGSNAGYIDGEFNR
-814 SGNLMLSPTA
+814 SGNLTLAPTA

-841 SFSMATSTLPQQENR
+841 SFQMATSTLQQQPNR

-862 FDANAS
+862 FDADAS

-878 SDLSFS
+878 TDLSFS
-884 KSTGYSQGFDN
+884 KTTGYSQGFDN

-926 KKNVSRSVSANMIT
+926 KKNVSRSVSANIIT

-960 TLSKKA
+960 TLSKKVA
-966 ATNMPPDMPSGRGMR
+966 RNVNMPDDVPPPPDDGGRHKR
-981 GGGGPGG
+981 GE
-988 GGRPPMGPPPG
+988 RPPMGPPPG
-999 R
+999 GGPGPM

>member
-1 MMKGNS
+1 MRSSSLLLLTAITGIGAMAGMSALAVTIKGNVLDS
-7 ILFLGVMGCAA
+7 DGG
-18 VGSLAAT
+18 G
-25 VKGVV
+25 
-30 TDISGQELPG
+30 LPG
-40 ASVQLIALPDS
+40 VAVQLVSIA
-51 VFKSFSQHNSTNA
+51 
-64 GVNDSV
+64 
-70 RNGRNDRTNT
+70 
-80 GVNDSVRIGRN
+80 
-91 DRTNTGVNDST
+91 DST
-102 RVGYLLTDVD
+102 RVGYVMTDADGSFKLENLKAADYNLLLT
-112 GGFEFSGLKPGRYY
+112 
-126 MRLSMTGMDE
+126 MTGMD
-136 VGKDIEVR
+136 DISKVVNIA
-144 DSSEHIDLGKVKLS
+144 DSAETKDLGNMTMT

-163 LGEALVTAVRAAVV
+163 LGEAVVTAVRAAVV

-192 NPNASVEDLLKKLP
+192 NPTASVEDLLKKLP

-214 SITSGGKSVTK
+214 SITSGGKTVTK

-233 FADDPKMAT
+233 FADDLKMAS

-250 DKVQVVERKS
+250 EKVQVVERKS

-284 MNNGWFGTVS
+284 MNNGWFGNIS
-294 GGYGTDDRYQ
+294 AGYGTDDRYQ
-304 GNFNINWFKNGNQV
+304 GSFNINWFKNGNQV
-318 SIIGGGNNINE
+318 SIVGGGNNINE
-329 MGFTDMGRGRFRDFG
+329 MGFTDQGRGRFRDFG

-351 TQQFGI
+351 TQQLGI
-357 NFNVGNEEKFRIGGN
+357 NFNVGNEDKFRIGGN

-391 FPDSVSYLRGGSK
+391 FPDSISYLRGGSK
-404 TRDRGHSLRAQFR
+404 TRDRGHSIRAQFR

-422 SEADMLDFRPE
+422 TESDVLDFRPD
-433 FSLNM
+433 FSLNL
-438 RHSELKDSSILR
+438 RRSELQDSSILR

-457 KVNSNYAL
+457 KVNSSYAL
-465 RGNRGTDYTASGR
+465 RGNRGKDYNASGR
-478 LIYTHKFLSHPG
+478 LIYTHKFLSRPG
-490 RSLSAQ
+490 RSFSAQ

-504 KEKATT
+504 RERTTT

-520 EDSERL
+520 DDSERL
-526 FQFLDSHQW
+526 FQYLDSKQW
-535 SNQLEGRLTWTEPLG
+535 SNSIEGRLTWTEPLG
-550 DASNGNFLEVVY
+550 DPSRGNYLEVAY

-571 DKLTYDVPLGDYDPE
+571 DKLTYDVPLSDELDPFL
-586 TSGLPDFRHTP
+586 TGLPDYKSVP
-597 EGAELSQELSNRFR
+597 EGSELSYDLSNRFR
-611 NKFSS
+611 NRFST
-616 QELQIGYKKANSKYN
+616 QELQVGYKKTTSLYN
-631 LNAGVTFSPSS
+631 LNAGITFSPSS
-642 SSSEDFINPDR
+642 SGSEDLINPDR
-653 NIDTRWVFNV
+653 NIDTRWVFNF

-688 QPSLT
+688 QPTLT

-729 NAGTQQSI
+729 NTETQQSM

-777 GMFMLNQPF
+777 GMFMLNQPL

-800 YSSAAGYINGEFNR
+800 YASNAGYIDGQFNR
-814 SGNLMLSPTA
+814 SGNLVLSPTA

-841 SFSMATSTLPQQENR
+841 SFQMATSTLQLQGNR

-862 FDANAS
+862 FDADAS

-878 SDLSFS
+878 TDLSFA

-914 TFSVRAYDLLGQ
+914 TLSVRAYDLLGQ

-940 DNEYNDLRRYVMFGV
+940 DNEYNDLSRYVMFGV
-955 TWKFN
+955 IWKFN
-960 TLSKKA
+960 TLTKKVA
-966 ATNMPPDMPSGRGMR
+966 ANMPSDLPPAAGPGMR
-981 GGGGPGG
+981 RPR
-988 GGRPPMGPPPG
+988 GRTPMGPPPG
-999 R
+999 RNIF

>member
-1 MMKGNS
+1 MRSSSLLLLTAITGIGAMAGMSALAVTIKGNVLDS
-7 ILFLGVMGCAA
+7 DGG
-18 VGSLAAT
+18 G
-25 VKGVV
+25 
-30 TDISGQELPG
+30 LPG
-40 ASVQLIALPDS
+40 VAVQLVSIA
-51 VFKSFSQHNSTNA
+51 
-64 GVNDSV
+64 
-70 RNGRNDRTNT
+70 
-80 GVNDSVRIGRN
+80 
-91 DRTNTGVNDST
+91 DST
-102 RVGYLLTDVD
+102 RVGYVMTDADGSFKLENLKAADYNLLLT
-112 GGFEFSGLKPGRYY
+112 
-126 MRLSMTGMDE
+126 MTGMD
-136 VGKDIEVR
+136 DISKVVNIA
-144 DSSEHIDLGKVKLS
+144 DSAETKDLGNMTMT

-163 LGEALVTAVRAAVV
+163 LGEAVVTAVRAAVV

-192 NPNASVEDLLKKLP
+192 NPTASVEDLLKKLP

-214 SITSGGKSVTK
+214 SITSGGKTVTK

-233 FADDPKMAT
+233 FADDPKMAS

-250 DKVQVVERKS
+250 EKVQVVERKS

-284 MNNGWFGTVS
+284 MNNGWFGNIS
-294 GGYGTDDRYQ
+294 AGYGTDDRYQ
-304 GNFNINWFKNGNQV
+304 GSFNINWFKNGNQV
-318 SIIGGGNNINE
+318 SIVGGGNNINE
-329 MGFTDMGRGRFRDFG
+329 MGFTDQGRGRFRDFG

-351 TQQFGI
+351 TQQLGI
-357 NFNVGNEEKFRIGGN
+357 NFNVGNGDKFRIGGN

-391 FPDSVSYLRGGSK
+391 FPDSISYLRGGSK
-404 TRDRGHSLRAQFR
+404 TRDRGHSIRAQFR

-422 SEADMLDFRPE
+422 TESDVLDFRPD
-433 FSLNM
+433 FSLNL
-438 RHSELKDSSILR
+438 RRSELLDSSILR

-457 KVNSNYAL
+457 KVNSSYAL
-465 RGNRGTDYTASGR
+465 RGNRGKDYNASGR
-478 LIYTHKFLSHPG
+478 LIYTHKFLSRLG
-490 RSLSAQ
+490 RSFSAQ

-504 KEKATT
+504 RERTTT

-520 EDSERL
+520 DDSERL
-526 FQFLDSHQW
+526 FQYLDSKQW
-535 SNQLEGRLTWTEPLG
+535 SNSIEGRLTWTEPLG
-550 DASNGNFLEVVY
+550 DPSRGNYLEVAY

-571 DKLTYDVPLGDYDPE
+571 DKLTYDVPLSDDLDPFL
-586 TSGLPDFRHTP
+586 TGLPDYKSVP
-597 EGAELSQELSNRFR
+597 EGSELSYDLSNRFR
-611 NKFSS
+611 NLFST
-616 QELQIGYKKANSKYN
+616 QELQVGYKKTTSLYN
-631 LNAGVTFSPSS
+631 LNAGITFSPSS
-642 SSSEDFINPDR
+642 SGSEDLINPDR
-653 NIDTRWVFNV
+653 NIDTRWVFNF

-688 QPSLT
+688 QPTLT
-693 QLQPVADVS
+693 QMQPVADVS

-729 NAGTQQSI
+729 NTETQQSM

-777 GMFMLNQPF
+777 GMFMLNQPL

-800 YSSAAGYINGEFNR
+800 YASNAGYIDGQFNR
-814 SGNLMLSPTA
+814 SGNLVLSPTA

-841 SFSMATSTLPQQENR
+841 SFQMATSTLQLQENR

-862 FDANAS
+862 FDADAS

-878 SDLSFS
+878 TDLSFA

-914 TFSVRAYDLLGQ
+914 TLSVRAYDLLGQ

-940 DNEYNDLRRYVMFGV
+940 DNEYNDLSRYVMFGV

-960 TLSKKA
+960 TLTKKVA
-966 ATNMPPDMPSGRGMR
+966 ANMPSDLPPD
-981 GGGGPGG
+981 GGPGMRRPR
-988 GGRPPMGPPPG
+988 GRTPMGPPPG
-999 R
+999 RNVF